1 MTSTLRGVQL
11 TTIQP
16 TDPLKREAG
25 CKPLARSCHSLRVV
39 SLVMNV
45 FIVLLE
51 DPYATHFCGVFES
64 RAAAQSFVEQDDRE
78 EIDGE
83 FYVIDEVPVQ
93 KLIR

>member
-1 MTSTLRGVQL
+1 
-11 TTIQP
+11 
-16 TDPLKREAG
+16 
-25 CKPLARSCHSLRVV
+25 
-39 SLVMNV
+39 MNV

-51 DPYATHFCGVFES
+51 DPYATHFCGAYGS
-64 RAAAQSFVEQDDRE
+64 REAAQSFVEQDDRE

>member
-1 MTSTLRGVQL
+1 
-11 TTIQP
+11 
-16 TDPLKREAG
+16 
-25 CKPLARSCHSLRVV
+25 
-39 SLVMNV
+39 MNV

-64 RAAAQSFVEQDDRE
+64 REAAQCFVEQDDRE

>member
-1 MTSTLRGVQL
+1 
-11 TTIQP
+11 
-16 TDPLKREAG
+16 
-25 CKPLARSCHSLRVV
+25 
-39 SLVMNV
+39 MNV

-51 DPYATHFCGVFES
+51 DPYATHFCGVFET
-64 RAAAQSFVEQDDRE
+64 REAAQQYVELSDRE

>member
-1 MTSTLRGVQL
+1 
-11 TTIQP
+11 
-16 TDPLKREAG
+16 
-25 CKPLARSCHSLRVV
+25 
-39 SLVMNV
+39 MNV

-51 DPYATHFCGVFES
+51 DPYATHFCGVFDSKE
-64 RAAAQSFVEQDDRE
+64 AAHHFVEQDDRE

>member
-1 MTSTLRGVQL
+1 MTR
-11 TTIQP
+11 
-16 TDPLKREAG
+16 
-25 CKPLARSCHSLRVV
+25 CKPWSNTCHPLRVV
-39 SLVMNV
+39 FFIMNV

-51 DPYATHFCGVFES
+51 DSYATHFCGVFASKE
-64 RAAAQSFVEQDDRE
+64 AAQHFVEQDDRE